1 MIQKYIGLL
10 DQSVIVTCTDGL
22 EVHGLWIDCLDAEDA
37 NDEERQEDSIL
48 IERGGEL
55 IEIYESE
62 IRTIQKA

>member
-10 DQSVIVTCTDGL
+10 DQSVIATCTDGS

-55 IEIYESE
+55 I
-62 IRTIQKA
+62 